1 MTAIISPALAAKLRA
16 YRASKAVQPVAKP
29 RPKPPAP
36 KPQVAK
42 PAKTAKPAPA
52 AIPSVVASKNR
63 RKLYASGAVAPY
75 QRGGSRADWMAH
87 LRELKSAMRKKGKP

>member
-16 YRASKAVQPVAKP
+16 YRASKAAQPVAKP

-42 PAKTAKPAPA
+42 PAKIAPV
-52 AIPSVVASKNR
+52 AIPSVVASKRR

-87 LRELKSAMRKKGKP
+87 LRELKSAMQKKGKA